1 MKLTV
6 CKVIFEVHL
15 KYLPKLGLHKSN
27 KALHTLIHPYIFLSS
42 KEALYRHNLSE
53 LHFKR
58 KSMANDLNSNLEES
72 IKEKSQTLSN
82 RISNKSD
89 KHEDH
94 IAKCQKNLA
103 QKDHRTNNRE

>member
-1 MKLTV
+1 
-6 CKVIFEVHL
+6 
-15 KYLPKLGLHKSN
+15 
-27 KALHTLIHPYIFLSS
+27 
-42 KEALYRHNLSE
+42 
-53 LHFKR
+53 
-58 KSMANDLNSNLEES
+58 MANDLNSNLEES

>member
-1 MKLTV
+1 M
-6 CKVIFEVHL
+6 IFEVHL

-27 KALHTLIHPYIFLSS
+27 KALQTLIHPYIFLSS

-82 RISNKSD
+82 RISNKSN

-94 IAKCQKNLA
+94 MATCQKNLT